1 MISNQN
7 LIEMQNSDE
16 IVMNLEV
23 LNMSQTFSLD
33 LNFLLNV
40 FFIQD

>member
-7 LIEMQNSDE
+7 LIEMQNSA